1 MKTPNSLA
9 LPFTLAA
16 VAALAAAFMPWGEV
30 PITEMEGVPAMPLM
44 GSVSIT
50 ANGWNSTV
58 TAASIKLPNWT
69 PLLVAAGL
77 AAWAWAGA
85 PRSRWIIPAIVYG
98 MVHAVG
104 AGMVFQS
111 RGGTVGLGVI
121 VTFFAFVAML
131 VACVRYLRERRLAA
145 G

>member
-1 MKTPNSLA
+1 
-9 LPFTLAA
+9 
-16 VAALAAAFMPWGEV
+16 MPWGEV